1 MRMNSAINSFNYK
14 NKNAL
19 IILGSFLLLIFFF
32 TSIAILY
39 ISNNIVLTELGYKL
53 IKLENDKIAL
63 EEENK
68 KLELTS
74 ETLSA
79 FDRIEKIAYNH
90 LGMIRPKEIKF
101 IALNPT
107 SRINSGNDDIGAISN
122 NYEKEKNFWAS
133 FDLKK
138 INDLILGVLK

>member
-1 MRMNSAINSFNYK
+1 MRGKSAIATVNYESK
-14 NKNAL
+14 DAL
-19 IILGSFLLLIFFF
+19 IVFGLFLVLVIFV
-32 TSIAILY
+32 TSVVIFY

-68 KLELTS
+68 RLELTA

-79 FDRIEKIAYNH
+79 LDRIEKIACNH
-90 LGMIRPKEIKF
+90 LGMIRPKEVKF
-101 IALNPT
+101 IASNPT
-107 SRINSGNDDIGAISN
+107 PEINSGNDIGVISN
-122 NYEKEKNFWAS
+122 NYEKENNFWAS
-133 FDLKK
+133 FDLKN

>member
-1 MRMNSAINSFNYK
+1 MRGSRAIATGNYE

-19 IILGSFLLLIFFF
+19 IVFGSFLILVILI
-32 TSIAILY
+32 TSIVIFY

-53 IKLENDKIAL
+53 IKLENEKIAL

-68 KLELTS
+68 KLELAA

-79 FDRIEKIAYNH
+79 LDRIEKIACNH
-90 LGMIRPKEIKF
+90 LGMIRPKEVKF
-101 IALNPT
+101 IASNSAPE
-107 SRINSGNDDIGAISN
+107 INSENDIGVISN
-122 NYEKEKNFWAS
+122 NYEREKNFWAS
-133 FDLKK
+133 FNLKN